1 MDQPPDRNR
10 PNPDRDPDRRNVFEA
25 GGLLDEDGLSRRK
38 LLKLG
43 GMGAGA
49 LALPALLAACGSSG
63 SSSSSGG
70 STSGGGGGGEAAEN
84 PELTKLLD
92 GITSKQVIIGNYGG
106 DTEEARKKVFWT
118 PFEERTGVQVISA
131 DAGSLAVSMLQGEI
145 PSKWDA
151 VHGSIQESYAAQLHG
166 KKKLPT
172 LPKLA
177 WEDLVLPAKFQPYIW
192 QSFFLGY
199 VPACIEGTFSGTQPV
214 TWADFFD
221 TKKFPGK
228 RAWPAE
234 YFTGGVMEAALL
246 ADGVAPEDVYP
257 FDYERATA
265 KIASIFDDLVIYTE
279 YAQSQSFL
287 TSKTASMSFAPNG
300 LWKELEGK
308 GVSMQILWDAPAI
321 LDTNGMNTMPE
332 PPNPDAVE
340 ALAAFC
346 NQPKLQ
352 AEFAEITNYGP
363 PTKEAFEELS
373 PEVSKELPNAPSRK
387 TKFYDNPIYNA
398 EHQPETEKENVRVF
412 AEA

>member
-1 MDQPPDRNR
+1 MDRPTDGNR
-10 PNPDRDPDRRNVFEA
+10 PNPDRRGIFEQ

-49 LALPALLAACGSSG
+49 LALPAVLAACGG
-63 SSSSSGG
+63 GGSSSSGG
-70 STSGGGGGGEAAEN
+70 TTAGGGGGETEEN
-84 PELTKLLD
+84 PELTKMLEA
-92 GITSKQVIIGNYGG
+92 ITSKQVIIGNYGG

-131 DAGSLAVSMLQGEI
+131 DAGSLAVPMLQGEI
-145 PSKWDA
+145 PTKWDA
-151 VHGSIQESYAAQLHG
+151 VHGSVQESYAAQLHG
-166 KKKLPT
+166 KKP
-172 LPKLA
+172 LPKLPKIC
-177 WEDLVLPAKFQPYIW
+177 WEDLVEPKKMQPYMW

-199 VPACIEGTFSGTQPV
+199 VPAYIEGTFSGAQPT

-234 YFTGGVMEAALL
+234 YFTGGTMEAALL
-246 ADGVAPEDVYP
+246 ADGVPPDEVYP

-287 TSKTASMSFAPNG
+287 TSKTASMSYAPNG
-300 LWKELEGK
+300 LFKELETK
-308 GVSMQILWDAPAI
+308 GISMQIMWDAPAI
-321 LDTNGMNTMPE
+321 LDTNGMNIMPE
-332 PPNPDAVE
+332 PPNLDAVE
-340 ALAAFC
+340 GLAAFC

-363 PTKEAFEELS
+363 PTKEAFESMS
-373 PEVSKELPNAPSRK
+373 PEQEEELPNAPGRK
-387 TKFYDNPIYNA
+387 NKFYDDPIYNA
-398 EHQPETEKENVRVF
+398 EHQPETEEENVRLF
-412 AEA
+412 SEQ

>member
-1 MDQPPDRNR
+1 MDHPPDRNR
-10 PNPDRDPDRRNVFEA
+10 PKPDRNPDRRNVFEA

-49 LALPALLAACGSSG
+49 LALPAILAACGGGG
-63 SSSSSGG
+63 SSSSSG
-70 STSGGGGGGEAAEN
+70 STSSGGSGGETAEN
-84 PELTKLLD
+84 PELTKMLEA
-92 GITSKQVIIGNYGG
+92 ITSSQVIIGNYGG

-118 PFEERTGVQVISA
+118 PFEERTGVEVISA
-131 DAGSLAVSMLQGEI
+131 DAGSLAVPMLQGEI
-145 PSKWDA
+145 PTKWDA
-151 VHGSIQESYAAQLHG
+151 VHGSIQETYAAQLHG
-166 KKKLPT
+166 KKP
-172 LPKLA
+172 LPKLPKVC
-177 WEDLVLPAKFQPYIW
+177 WEDLVLPKKFQPYIW
-192 QSFFLGY
+192 QSFILGY

-234 YFTGGVMEAALL
+234 YFTGGTMEAALL
-246 ADGVAPEDVYP
+246 ADGVPPDEVYP

-321 LDTNGMNTMPE
+321 LDTNGMNIMPE
-332 PPNPDAVE
+332 PPNLDAVE

-363 PTKEAFEELS
+363 PTEEAFEELS
-373 PEVSKELPNAPSRK
+373 PEVAEELPNAPKRK
-387 TKFYDNPIYNA
+387 NKFYDNPIYNA
-398 EHQPETEKENVRVF
+398 EHQPETEKENERVF

>member
-1 MDQPPDRNR
+1 MDQPTDRNR
-10 PNPDRDPDRRNVFEA
+10 PNPDRRNVFEQ

-49 LALPALLAACGSSG
+49 LALPAILAACGGGG
-63 SSSSSGG
+63 SSSSSGSTGG
-70 STSGGGGGGEAAEN
+70 STAEGGGESAEN
-84 PELTKLLD
+84 PELTKMLD
-92 GITSKQVIIGNYGG
+92 AITSKQVIIGNYGG

-131 DAGSLAVSMLQGEI
+131 DAGALAVPMLQGEI
-145 PSKWDA
+145 PTKWDA
-151 VHGSIQESYAAQLHG
+151 VHGSVQESYAAQLHG
-166 KKKLPT
+166 KKP
-172 LPKLA
+172 LPKLPKIC
-177 WEDLVLPAKFQPYIW
+177 WEDLVEPKKMQPYMW

-199 VPACIEGTFSGTQPV
+199 VGAYIEGTFSGTQPT

-234 YFTGGVMEAALL
+234 YFTGGTMEAALL
-246 ADGVAPEDVYP
+246 ADGVPPDEVYP

-287 TSKTASMSFAPNG
+287 TSKTASMSYAPNG
-300 LWKELEGK
+300 LFKELENK
-308 GVSMQILWDAPAI
+308 GISMQVMWDAPAI
-321 LDTNGMNTMPE
+321 LDTNGMNIMPE
-332 PPNPDAVE
+332 PPNLDAVE

-346 NQPKLQ
+346 NQPALQ

-363 PTKEAFEELS
+363 PTKEAFESMSTEQA
-373 PEVSKELPNAPSRK
+373 EELPNAPGRK
-387 TKFYDNPIYNA
+387 NKFYDNPIYNA
-398 EHQPETEKENVRVF
+398 EHQPETEEENVRLF
-412 AEA
+412 SEA

>member
-1 MDQPPDRNR
+1 MDQPTDGNR
-10 PNPDRDPDRRNVFEA
+10 PNPDRRNLFEQ

-49 LALPALLAACGSSG
+49 LALPAILAACGGGG
-63 SSSSSGG
+63 SSSSSTGG
-70 STSGGGGGGEAAEN
+70 SSTEGGGEAAEN
-84 PELTKLLD
+84 PELTKMIEA
-92 GITSKQVIIGNYGG
+92 ITSKQVIIGNYGG

-131 DAGSLAVSMLQGEI
+131 DAGSLAVPMIMGEI
-145 PSKWDA
+145 PTKWDA
-151 VHGSIQESYAAQLHG
+151 VHGSVQESYAAQLHG
-166 KKKLPT
+166 KKE
-172 LPKLA
+172 LPKLPKIC
-177 WEDLVLPAKFQPYIW
+177 WEDLVEPKKMQPYMW

-199 VPACIEGTFSGTQPV
+199 VPACIEGTFSGTQPA

-234 YFTGGVMEAALL
+234 YFTGGVFEAALL
-246 ADGVAPEDVYP
+246 ADGVPPSEVYP

-300 LWKELEGK
+300 LFKELENK

-321 LDTNGMNTMPE
+321 LDTNGMNILPE
-332 PPNPDAVE
+332 APNLDAVE

-352 AEFAEITNYGP
+352 AEFAQITNYGP
-363 PTKEAFEELS
+363 PTKEAFEALS
-373 PEVSKELPNAPSRK
+373 TEEAEALPNAPGRK
-387 TKFYDNPIYNA
+387 NKFYDNPIYNA
-398 EHQPETEKENVRVF
+398 EHQPETEEENVRLF
-412 AEA
+412 SEQ